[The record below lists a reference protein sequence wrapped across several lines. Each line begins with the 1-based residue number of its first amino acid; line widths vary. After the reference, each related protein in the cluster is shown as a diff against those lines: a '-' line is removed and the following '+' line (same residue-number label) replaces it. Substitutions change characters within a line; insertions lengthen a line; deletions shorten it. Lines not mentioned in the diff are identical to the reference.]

1 MQTQAQQAL
10 GDRCF
15 TGRRQ
20 DHSQTTLDSG
30 QLTGDISRAAR
41 KRAGGFTIIELVVSM
56 AIAAV
61 LIGVGLPAFNGFIVQ
76 QRLTADANS
85 FAGAIAYARSESTR
99 RGSTVSL
106 QAMGNDGDNEW
117 GNGFC
122 IVVGTPGDCDAP
134 LRIYDPATLATV
146 NGQGNLDGISTL
158 SFNGRGL
165 FTLGINGQLDLCSN
179 DTLEDPG
186 RQLDISVIG
195 RLNIG
200 SLDCPD

>member
-1 MQTQAQQAL
+1 MHYQAQQVS
-10 GDRCF
+10 GDRYR

-20 DHSQTTLDSG
+20 DHSSAG
-30 QLTGDISRAAR
+30 SKAA
-41 KRAGGFTIIELVVSM
+41 GFTVVELMVSM

-76 QRLTADANS
+76 QRLTANANS

-106 QAMGNDGDNEW
+106 QAIGSDNSNEW
-117 GNGFC
+117 GEGFC
-122 IVVGTPGDCDAP
+122 VVVGNPGDCSVP
-134 LRIYDPATLATV
+134 IRIYEAATLATI
-146 NGQGNLDGISTL
+146 NGQGALDGVTAL

-165 FTLGINGQLDLCSN
+165 FTLGATGQLDLCSE

-195 RLNIG
+195 RLNI
-200 SLDCPD
+200 SELDCPD